1 MTNIRVTEEER
12 IKTRR
17 GQILAAAADLFSEK
31 GFHSTTTKE
40 IAARAEVAEGTLYN
54 YFKDKRDILMGI
66 AEESAY
72 PEAPLLN
79 TAKLDS
85 RDALVAIFEKAIE
98 ITVAERPFVQ
108 TVMGA
113 AYMDDELGQEFITV
127 RVKKAQD
134 HLQKL
139 LSQGIANHI
148 LRPMNIEMTARL
160 ISSIL
165 MGFRLPGALPRVLSP
180 ERRHALAQAAVDLI
194 LDGIRIHHPIQEGN
208 L

>member
-1 MTNIRVTEEER
+1 
-12 IKTRR
+12 
-17 GQILAAAADLFSEK
+17 
-31 GFHSTTTKE
+31 
-40 IAARAEVAEGTLYN
+40 
-54 YFKDKRDILMGI
+54 
-66 AEESAY
+66 
-72 PEAPLLN
+72 
-79 TAKLDS
+79 
-85 RDALVAIFEKAIE
+85 
-98 ITVAERPFVQ
+98 
-108 TVMGA
+108 
-113 AYMDDELGQEFITV
+113 MDDELGQEFITV

-194 LDGIRIHHPIQEGN
+194 LDGIRIHQPIQEGN